1 MDSGADLL
9 NHGLLINQVDLY
21 GSSVL
26 EILGILTPVINADP
40 ALCRDMLLN
49 FRQVWNSNNTE
60 ELTVS
65 VTSFYSW
72 CGLVS
77 TLVCFVLL

>member
-21 GSSVL
+21 GSSIL
-26 EILGILTPVINADP
+26 EILGILTPVINPDP

-49 FRQVWNSNNTE
+49 FRQMWNSNNTE

-65 VTSFYSW
+65 VTSFYS
-72 CGLVS
+72 
-77 TLVCFVLL
+77 